1 MTGINARFITS
12 LNDCLLIF
20 VKREPSVAGEK
31 QERKRVCVEFPPS
44 AGARDY
50 SWANAN
56 RFICQS
62 DEKLVAQVLKIQNKA
77 APFSGWFI
85 DPSGHCRRVT
95 N

>member
-1 MTGINARFITS
+1 MQ
-12 LNDCLLIF
+12 
-20 VKREPSVAGEK
+20 EK
-31 QERKRVCVEFPPS
+31 NKNERVCVEYPPS

-62 DEKLVAQVLKIQNKA
+62 DEKLVAQVLKRQNKA

-85 DPSGHCRRVT
+85 DPSGHFRRVS

>member
-1 MTGINARFITS
+1 MQ
-12 LNDCLLIF
+12 
-20 VKREPSVAGEK
+20 EK
-31 QERKRVCVEFPPS
+31 NKNERVCVEFPPS
-44 AGARDY
+44 ASARDY

-62 DEKLVAQVLKIQNKA
+62 DEKLVAQVLKRQNKA